1 MQTYLVGGAVRD
13 KLLGIDVYDRDWVVV
28 GSSAEQMLAKG
39 FVPVGKDF
47 PVFLH
52 PKTHE
57 EYALARTER
66 KTGHGYGGFQFHADS
81 EVTLEQDLL
90 RRDLTINA
98 MAEDDQGQVIDPYGG
113 RADLE
118 HRRLRH
124 VSEAFAEDPLR
135 VLRTARFQ
143 ARFHRLGFSIATET
157 LALMARLSTREE
169 LQALS
174 SERVWK
180 ETERAL
186 AEASPQQF
194 FSSLQQCGT
203 LGQLMPELSL
213 NETLTQLLQQAAAKQ
228 LDDEVRW
235 ALLCHQIADLTELN
249 QLQQR
254 LKTPKRF
261 QQSAE
266 LLQRFHSLLQRP
278 MDADGI
284 MALYQGLDLSRR
296 PERLGPFIQACELI
310 FNNKPTLLDRC
321 RRLPR
326 LVDGINRIQPRQLV
340 QQGFKGAELGKELK
354 RRRLDWLR
362 QQLESGPE
370 ACSDKP
376 SSLPSQEPDPND

>member
-13 KLLGIDVYDRDWVVV
+13 RLLGIEVYDRDWVVV
-28 GSSAEQMLAKG
+28 GASAEQMLADG

-52 PKTHE
+52 PQTHE

-66 KTGHGYGGFQFHADS
+66 KTGHGYGGFQFHAAPD
-81 EVTLEQDLL
+81 VTLEQDLL

-98 MAEDDQGQVIDPYGG
+98 MAEDQQGRLIDPYGG
-113 RADLE
+113 QQDLAQ
-118 HRRLRH
+118 RCLRH
-124 VSEAFAEDPLR
+124 VSAAFAEDPLR

-143 ARFHRLGFSIATET
+143 ARFHRLGFHIATET
-157 LALMARLSTREE
+157 LKLMAQLSTQEE

-186 AEASPQQF
+186 GEISPQQF
-194 FSSLQQCGT
+194 FISLQQCGA
-203 LGQLMPELSL
+203 LRQLMPELDLNQSL
-213 NETLTQLLQQAAAKQ
+213 SRLLQQAAAKE

-235 ALLCHQIADLTELN
+235 ALLCHQIAEENALA

-261 QQSAE
+261 QQGAQ
-266 LLQRFHSLLQRP
+266 LLQRFHALLQQP
-278 MDADGI
+278 LTADRM

-296 PERLGPFIQACELI
+296 PERLLPFTQACELI
-310 FNNKPTLLDRC
+310 FEAQPESLERC
-321 RRLPR
+321 RQLPGF
-326 LVDGINRIQPRQLV
+326 VDGINRIQPRQLV
-340 QQGFKGAELGKELK
+340 QQGFKGAALGEELQ
-354 RRRLDWLR
+354 RRRQEWL
-362 QQLESGPE
+362 QQRLADPT
-370 ACSDKP
+370 DN
-376 SSLPSQEPDPND
+376 QE